1 MKLYGLIGYPL
12 SHSFS
17 KKYFTEKFNKEA
29 IKDCLF
35 ELFPLKEV
43 QGFPDLISNHNSL
56 LGLAVT
62 IPFKESILPYLHELD
77 SVAQKIGAVNC
88 ISFVGST
95 MKGFNTDAIGFE
107 QTFRPLLKLHHTKA
121 LVLGTGGSSKA
132 VQYVLDKLNMKYL
145 LVTSKSEKALGTV
158 GYNEIDEAM
167 LNQYTVIVNCTPVG
181 MFPNEKEQ
189 PAIPYQFIGK
199 NHLLYDLIYNP
210 LDTLFLQ
217 NGMRQGATVKNGHEM
232 LLIQAEE
239 NWRIWNA

>member
-12 SHSFS
+12 NHSFS

-29 IKDCLF
+29 INDCLF
-35 ELFPLKEV
+35 ELFPLK
-43 QGFPDLISNHNSL
+43 QIQDFPSLISSHDTL

-62 IPFKESILPYLHELD
+62 IPYKESVMPYLSELD
-77 SVAQKIGAVNC
+77 AAAKKIGAVNC
-88 ISFVGST
+88 ISFVGSSI
-95 MKGFNTDAIGFE
+95 KGFNTDVIGFE
-107 QTFRPLLKLHHTKA
+107 QTITPLLKQHHTKA

-132 VQYVLDKLNMKYL
+132 VQYVLDKLSMKYL
-145 LVTSKSEKALGTV
+145 LVTSKTDRADGCV
-158 GYNEIDEAM
+158 GYDEIDEHL
-167 LNQYTVIVNCTPVG
+167 LNEYTVIINCTPIG

-189 PAIPYQFIGK
+189 PNIPYQFIGQ

-210 LDTLFLQ
+210 LDTIFLQ
-217 NGMRQGATVKNGHEM
+217 HGLRQGATVKNGHEM